1 MTSLQAEIRQL
12 RELVSG
18 ASGPDSPRVAES
30 EFALVSEPPQDR
42 ISGLSETRVSI
53 DVPHTGYPPAELSTP
68 ELDWETRER
77 IARQIGLFLRG
88 ALAGEI
94 YGTSGRERIPLKSRL
109 WIVAR
114 DHNGVCFNPCRVF
127 RRWEAARVLVKRG
140 DNLGR
145 SVLVGLPSEREAKV
159 AVSSA
164 GLDWP
169 VELEG

>member
-1 MTSLQAEIRQL
+1 MQRQLEQLQSEVTSLRAIVTSLQAEIRQL

-68 ELDWETRER
+68 ELNWETRER

-88 ALAGEI
+88 AF
-94 YGTSGRERIPLKSRL
+94 GRRDLRDIGSRANPTEKSSL
-109 WIVAR
+109 
-114 DHNGVCFNPCRVF
+114 DCRQ
-127 RRWEAARVLVKRG
+127 RPQRCVLQ
-140 DNLGR
+140 
-145 SVLVGLPSEREAKV
+145 SLPSLSSLGSGSCIGEAWGQPWQISFSW
-159 AVSSA
+159 SSQ
-164 GLDWP
+164 
-169 VELEG
+169 